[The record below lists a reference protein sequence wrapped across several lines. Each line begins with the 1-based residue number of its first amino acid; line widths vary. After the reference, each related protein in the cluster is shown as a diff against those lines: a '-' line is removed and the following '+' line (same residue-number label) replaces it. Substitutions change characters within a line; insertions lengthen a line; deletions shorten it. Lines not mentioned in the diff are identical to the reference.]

1 MQKIN
6 GYYYI
11 FVIAWPSNSKRIE
24 LCYRSKELLGTYEGK
39 TILNSGL
46 GTYGSG
52 VAQGGIVDTPD
63 GKWYGLLFQDHG
75 SVGRI
80 PVLVPVTW
88 ENNWPMMGVNGEV
101 P

>member
-1 MQKIN
+1 M
-6 GYYYI
+6 
-11 FVIAWPSNSKRIE
+11 
-24 LCYRSKELLGTYEGK
+24 
-39 TILNSGL
+39 LNSGL

-63 GKWYGLLFQDHG
+63 GKWYGMLFQDHG

-88 ENNWPMMGVNGEV
+88 ENGWPMMGVNGKAPVTLEIDGDYAGTFLAGDDDFSYSSNQLNLLWQ
-101 P
+101 